1 MKMLKPIAPVPTLA
15 AILACSAGPSMTPEA
30 GRPASAESRYE
41 SLVARLR
48 AGDRDV
54 DFDSLRYAYPES
66 PRYMPYG
73 FALVDL
79 PDSAWAA
86 LDAGDHE
93 SALRFADAIIDSA
106 YVHPYGHLLAFIAC
120 DALDDSARLAHH
132 GYILNGILESIERSG
147 AGDSPDD
154 PMAVVTLAEEYFY
167 LDTYRLERVSQALTS
182 CGDVA
187 CDALEVRRADSDS
200 TFYLYFDVSRLTEA
214 VRSQLPPELER
225 KT

>member
-1 MKMLKPIAPVPTLA
+1 MKVLRPITGLPILA
-15 AILACSAGPSMTPEA
+15 AILACSTGPSATPET

-66 PRYMPYG
+66 PRYIPYG

-79 PDSAWAA
+79 RDSAWAA
-86 LDAGDHE
+86 LDVGDYE
-93 SALRFADAIIDSA
+93 RGLRFADAILDSA

-120 DALDDSARLAHH
+120 DALGDSARLAHH
-132 GYILNGILESIERSG
+132 GYILNGIIESIERSG
-147 AGDSPDD
+147 AGDSRDD
-154 PMAVVTLAEEYFY
+154 PMVVVMLAEEYFY

-182 CGDVA
+182 CGDVD
-187 CDALEVRRADSDS
+187 CDALEVKSADSDS
-200 TFYLYFDVSRLTEA
+200 TFFLYFDVSRLTEA
-214 VRSQLPPELER
+214 VRSKLPPDLER
-225 KT
+225 KR